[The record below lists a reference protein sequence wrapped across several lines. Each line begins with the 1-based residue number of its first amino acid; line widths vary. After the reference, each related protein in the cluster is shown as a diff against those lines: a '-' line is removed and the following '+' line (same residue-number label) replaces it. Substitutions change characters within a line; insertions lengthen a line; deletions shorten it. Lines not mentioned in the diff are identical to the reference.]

1 MKEST
6 KNVIK
11 KIAKF
16 MIICYAINVIATAIS
31 LMIYTA
37 VNGVDRTKHLLSN
50 VWSHV
55 KSFYKKLFRGD
66 FRGAAAEY
74 TDNILDQFEDEM
86 NHRYGDGFTASVMT
100 DAYDELE
107 ARHIPFTRKG
117 DFVSRPIDESEVPED
132 IRRKAE

>member
-1 MKEST
+1 MENM

-11 KIAKF
+11 KIMKF
-16 MIICYAINVIATAIS
+16 VAICYVIEAVATAIV

-37 VNGVDRTKHLLSN
+37 VNGVDRTKKMLGT
-50 VWSHV
+50 VWTHV
-55 KSFYKKLFRGD
+55 KSFYTKLFHGD

-86 NHRYGDGFTASVMT
+86 SHRYGDGFTASVMS

-117 DFVSRPIDESEVPED
+117 GIVSRPIDESDVPED

>member
-1 MKEST
+1 MENMK
-6 KNVIK
+6 NIFK
-11 KIAKF
+11 KIVKF
-16 MIICYAINVIATAIS
+16 VAICYAIDAIATAVALI
-31 LMIYTA
+31 IYTV
-37 VNGVDRTKHLLSN
+37 VNGTDRTKHLLST
-50 VWSHV
+50 VWAHV

-86 NHRYGDGFTASVMT
+86 SHRYGDGFTASVMS

-117 DFVSRPIDESEVPED
+117 DFMSHPISESEVPED